1 MATEKQIEANRLNA
15 QKSTGPKTGYPLGP
29 GEANVRL
36 NTLRHG
42 MRARAVVLPNKN
54 EELLQQ
60 LLRRTAGRMA
70 APNAHRN
77 GFARKN
83 GASVFRHGGV
93 LFGRDRSCCADLSL
107 DIYMH
112 VMRLLAMALLV
123 SCCAY
128 CQCTL
133 WNQATCASVYSG
145 SPNPS
150 LSTFLADVEASFQA
164 IDAATAS
171 MPQPK
176 IALTAQILPAGW
188 LNSSVQ
194 TFGPAINGYM
204 DLLKTKAGVTT
215 QDVNMW
221 PSVLSSASQ
230 YSPGSGDITITSDCA
245 GGATIGKGA
254 SVPAGTGPATRCKA
268 LTYYDSM
275 FSHAAANGITMR
287 VGFYP
292 PTETITACGLSP
304 APGTFTESQYE
315 HCLIPLIKAAMSRWT
330 TAITAVQVFEEPL
343 GGMASVQVF
352 SIADV
357 GTFLQNS
364 SAAVKAIAPGA
375 LVGAAA
381 TGISWPTSLD
391 TGYWTDWTTGNVSGA
406 GTPAALDFLVIDL
419 FSGKCDQSGND
430 YYNVTQWFKAHY
442 LGANAGG
449 KPVRVGQ
456 SDHPIWCHIGGLA
469 DQPNAYLGAGD
480 VIWQTSGMETAW
492 QSTIVKWAST
502 AGIQSYAVFC
512 TLPFFNYTSNQSN
525 DNCVVG
531 TYSAL
536 AMSQLS
542 PTDAAAGYQTL
553 GHWPVESIQG
563 NAHLAGRASLGH

>member
-1 MATEKQIEANRLNA
+1 
-15 QKSTGPKTGYPLGP
+15 
-29 GEANVRL
+29 VRL

-42 MRARAVVLPNKN
+42 MRARAVVLPNEN
-54 EELLQQ
+54 EELFQQ

-83 GASVFRHGGV
+83 AASVFRHRGV

-176 IALTAQILPAGW
+176 IGLTAQILPAGW

-343 GGMASVQVF
+343 DGMATVQVF

-357 GTFLQNS
+357 GAFIRNS
-364 SAAVKAIAPGA
+364 SAAVKAIVPGA
-375 LVGAAA
+375 LVGVAA
-381 TGISWPTSLD
+381 TQADS
-391 TGYWTDWTTGNVSGA
+391 GYWTDWTTGNVSGA

-419 FSGKCDQSGND
+419 FGGNCDQSGKQ
-430 YYNVTQWFKAHY
+430 YYHETQWFQSKY

-456 SDHPIWCHIGGLA
+456 SDHPIWCPATGLPQ
-469 DQPNAYLGAGD
+469 QPYAYLGADD
-480 VIWQTSGMETAW
+480 VIWQTSGMQTAW
-492 QSTIVKWAST
+492 QSTIIKWASA
-502 AGIQSYAVFC
+502 AGIQSFAMFC
-512 TLPFFNYTSNQSN
+512 TLPFFNYTANQSN
-525 DNCVVG
+525 DNCMSG
-531 TYSAL
+531 TYSVL

-542 PTDAAAGYQTL
+542 PTDAAAAYKTL
-553 GHWPVESIQG
+553 GQWPGESIQG
-563 NAHLAGRASLGH
+563 KAHLTGRARLGH